1 MRFNYGFQDMDKDTV
16 ATSNRY
22 VLEKVT
28 NLKEGSCILTCK
40 ATNEI
45 ISSYVKWHDGLNDMA
60 KREYEDTLEDIK
72 EYTYINEKIR
82 EY

>member
-1 MRFNYGFQDMDKDTV
+1 MRFNYGFQNMSDDVIAKG
-16 ATSNRY
+16 NRY

-40 ATNEI
+40 ATNEVV
-45 ISSYVKWHDGLNDMA
+45 SSYVKWHDGLNDMA